1 MLSDSGQNE
10 AELLQVTVVT
20 RKEIASDRV
29 PFLLGCFI
37 AKKEVEMH
45 CQNEA

>member
-10 AELLQVTVVT
+10 AELLQVTVVI

-29 PFLLGCFI
+29 PLLLGCFI
-37 AKKEVEMH
+37 YKKEVETL
-45 CQNEA
+45 CV